1 MTALV
6 DERREQF
13 KKDVAALGLDA
24 SRSGSGGKAR
34 IVGLILMVVGAVA
47 VFVVY
52 IASLTLSDARDLLS
66 YQLLALG
73 FVALT
78 VAGAAVYLAAAV
90 TRVLSLW
97 LVRQLL
103 ESSAQADRIEQAL
116 VRKG

>member
-24 SRSGSGGKAR
+24 AGSDSGGKAR
-34 IVGLILMVVGAVA
+34 IIGLILMVVGAAA

-52 IASLTLSDARDLLS
+52 VASLTLSDTRDLLS

-78 VAGAAVYLAAAV
+78 VIGASVHLAAAV
-90 TRVLSLW
+90 TRVLKLW

-103 ESSAQADRIEQAL
+103 ESNAQAERLAQTLARND
-116 VRKG
+116 

>member
-13 KKDVAALGLDA
+13 KKDVAALGLDTP
-24 SRSGSGGKAR
+24 RSDSGGKAR
-34 IVGLILMVVGAVA
+34 IVGLALMVIGAVA

-52 IASLTLSDARDLLS
+52 IASLTLSDTRDLLS

-78 VAGAAVYLAAAV
+78 LIGAAVYLAAAV
-90 TRVLSLW
+90 GRVLSLW

-103 ESSAQADRIEQAL
+103 ESSAQADRITAAL
-116 VRKG
+116 GRHD